1 MLFVNKDTKSLQVK
15 IADFGLARF
24 IQEKEFMTTLCGT
37 PQYVAPE
44 IVRYGN
50 KTDNSLGY
58 SKAVDMWSL
67 GVMLYIM

>member
-1 MLFVNKDTKSLQVK
+1 MLFVNKDLNSLQIK

-50 KTDNSLGY
+50 KSDNTAGY

-67 GVMLYIM
+67 GVILYIM